1 MIISHHGTQHEDE
14 DRLQWGGGIQQCRLY
29 ISRMFIDEE
38 ERVADLSDFL
48 KILD

>member
-1 MIISHHGTQHEDE
+1 MG
-14 DRLQWGGGIQQCRLY
+14 GGGIQQCRLY